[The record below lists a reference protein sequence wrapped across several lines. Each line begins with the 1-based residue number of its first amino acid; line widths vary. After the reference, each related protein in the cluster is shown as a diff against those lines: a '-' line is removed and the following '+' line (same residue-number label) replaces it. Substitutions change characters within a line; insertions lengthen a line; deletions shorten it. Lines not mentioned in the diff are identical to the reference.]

1 MSLNVK
7 DLSKKFDQFT
17 AVDSLSFTIQP
28 GEIVGFLGPNGAGKS
43 TTLKMIAGF
52 LSPDAG
58 SIFLS
63 GLEVKKDE
71 VAFKKKIGY
80 LPESNPLY
88 EDLFVLEYL
97 NFLAN
102 VHAIPSPSKRI
113 EEVIAQTGLQS
124 MQHKKIGFLSKGF
137 KQRVGIAAAILHAPE
152 LILLDEPTA
161 GLDPNQLIEIRGLIQ
176 SLSKDAMI
184 LFSSHILQEVA
195 AITDR
200 VLVLHQGK
208 LVANQSIASL
218 TQSSQHNLLVQ
229 FQEDITVHLQPIQ
242 LKYKLLEQPDKHAL
256 VILANDAL
264 QLDQARQY
272 IMALAL
278 EKGLHIERLQTQ
290 AASLEEIFKLLT
302 H

>member
-1 MSLNVK
+1 MSLNVQ

-17 AVDSLSFTIQP
+17 AVEPLSFTIQP

-229 FQEDITVHLQPIQ
+229 FQEDITAYLQPIQ

-256 VILANDAL
+256 VIQAKDAL
-264 QLDQARQY
+264 ELDQARQY